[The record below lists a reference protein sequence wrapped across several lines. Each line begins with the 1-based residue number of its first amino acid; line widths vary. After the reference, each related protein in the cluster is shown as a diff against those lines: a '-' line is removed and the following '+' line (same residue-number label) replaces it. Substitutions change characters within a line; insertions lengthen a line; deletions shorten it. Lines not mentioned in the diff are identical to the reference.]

1 MRVVVSGLFL
11 SLALAAGVLDL
22 RFRRIPNWL
31 TVLGAAAGF
40 LVSAT
45 GGGEQALASALGFA
59 AALVLG
65 LVLFQVGALGAGD
78 GKLIAAFGAWFGL
91 RQLPAA
97 LVVMAAGGAVLALLW
112 ALYHGVLKGALAST
126 GAIVGTALQEGRLV
140 RPWVG
145 DLAVGKF
152 PYGLGLS
159 AGAAAWWLW
168 TRGVS

>member
-1 MRVVVSGLFL
+1 MPILVSGLFL
-11 SLALAAGVLDL
+11 SLALAAGFLDL

-31 TVLGAAAGF
+31 TVSGAAVGMLVSVGLGAG
-40 LVSAT
+40 
-45 GGGEQALASALGFA
+45 QALASVLGCV
-59 AALVLG
+59 AALALG
-65 LVLFQVGALGAGD
+65 LVLFRIGALGAGD

-91 RQLPAA
+91 RNLPAA
-97 LVVMAAGGAVLALLW
+97 LMAMAAGGALLALVW
-112 ALYHGVLKGALAST
+112 ALYHGVLKGTLAST
-126 GAIVGTALQEGRLV
+126 GAIVGTAVQEGRLV

-168 TRGVS
+168 TGGLS